1 MIREK
6 LRGTGVAL
14 ITPFTKELAV
24 DYDAL
29 RKLLDFV
36 LEGGVNYLVIN
47 GTTAESVTTTA
58 EEKAGIL
65 HFVKQQVAN
74 RVPLVYGLGGNN
86 TQLLLDTIASTD
98 LNGITALLSVSP
110 YYNKPSQQGIYQHY
124 VAVANVS
131 PVPLILYNVPGRT
144 GSNITAETTLKLA
157 VHENIIGIKE
167 ASGSLE
173 QCMYIA
179 RHKPKDFILISGDDM
194 LAVPMAA
201 FGAEGVISVLANAFP
216 EKFAKMI
223 ELALEGNFKAA
234 AELMLTFVDI
244 NPLLYEESNPVGLK
258 VVLERFGVCSAAVRL
273 PLVEATAGLK
283 DRLYKLL

>member
-1 MIREK
+1 
-6 LRGTGVAL
+6 
-14 ITPFTKELAV
+14 
-24 DYDAL
+24 
-29 RKLLDFV
+29 
-36 LEGGVNYLVIN
+36 
-47 GTTAESVTTTA
+47 
-58 EEKAGIL
+58 
-65 HFVKQQVAN
+65 
-74 RVPLVYGLGGNN
+74 
-86 TQLLLDTIASTD
+86 
-98 LNGITALLSVSP
+98 
-110 YYNKPSQQGIYQHY
+110 
-124 VAVANVS
+124 
-131 PVPLILYNVPGRT
+131 
-144 GSNITAETTLKLA
+144 
-157 VHENIIGIKE
+157 
-167 ASGSLE
+167 
-173 QCMYIA
+173 MYIA